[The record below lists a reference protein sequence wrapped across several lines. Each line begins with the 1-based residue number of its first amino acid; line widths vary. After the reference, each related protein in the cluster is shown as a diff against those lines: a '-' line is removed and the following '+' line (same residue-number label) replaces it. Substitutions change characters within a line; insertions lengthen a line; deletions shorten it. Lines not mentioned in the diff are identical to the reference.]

1 MGKSGA
7 VPTARVGKRQ
17 RRETGTASVG
27 GAGSGRV
34 SSIRL
39 RSPGRHGA
47 MQRLG
52 RGHQERGWS
61 PPSP

>member
-39 RSPGRHGA
+39 RSPG
-47 MQRLG
+47 
-52 RGHQERGWS
+52 
-61 PPSP
+61 